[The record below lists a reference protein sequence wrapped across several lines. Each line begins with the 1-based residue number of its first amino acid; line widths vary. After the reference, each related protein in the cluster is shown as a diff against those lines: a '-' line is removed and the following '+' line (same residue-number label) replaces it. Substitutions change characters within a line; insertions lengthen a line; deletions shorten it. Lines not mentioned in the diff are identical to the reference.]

1 MPETIRVAW
10 LSRHDMTKE
19 QYDALEKIIRYQYGN
34 SCSVSVENVGVHW
47 QSSSDVWKDVEHNVD
62 LWYDLLKA
70 HDCIV
75 GIFPPIAE
83 EALRRVP
90 GHTGDE
96 DVDYYDDEDVD
107 DDDGIEFSN
116 KLVMTPVTTRV
127 VKNGKISIVFHRWIK
142 L

>member
-1 MPETIRVAW
+1 MPETVHVAW

-19 QYDALEKIIRYQYGN
+19 QYDALEKIIRYQYGED
-34 SCSVSVENVGVHW
+34 CSVSVENVGVHW

-90 GHTGDE
+90 GRTGIE
-96 DVDYYDDEDVD
+96 DVDCDD
-107 DDDGIEFSN
+107 DDDGPEFSN

>member
-19 QYDALEKIIRYQYGN
+19 QYDALEKIIRSPYGKDR
-34 SCSVSVENVGVHW
+34 SVSVENVGVHW
-47 QSSSDVWKDVEHNVD
+47 QSSSDVWNDIRHNVD
-62 LWYDLLKA
+62 LWYKLLKTY
-70 HDCIV
+70 DCIT

-90 GHTGDE
+90 GRDGN
-96 DVDYYDDEDVD
+96 DVDGEDF
-107 DDDGIEFSN
+107 EFLY

-127 VKNGKISIVFHRWIK
+127 VKNGKMELVFHRWII

>member
-1 MPETIRVAW
+1 MPETAHVAW
-10 LSRHDMTKE
+10 LSRHDMTGE
-19 QYDALEKIIRYQYGN
+19 QYESLEKIIHTQYGKD
-34 SCSVSVENVGVHW
+34 CSVSVENVGVHW

-75 GIFPPIAE
+75 GILPPIAE

-90 GHTGDE
+90 GHTGNE
-96 DVDYYDDEDVD
+96 DVDYY
-107 DDDGIEFSN
+107 DDGIEFSN

>member
-1 MPETIRVAW
+1 MPEIIRVAW

-107 DDDGIEFSN
+107 DDDGIDFSN

-127 VKNGKISIVFHRWIK
+127 VKNGKIGLVFHRWIK

>member
-1 MPETIRVAW
+1 MSKTIRVAW
-10 LSRHDMTKE
+10 LSRHDMMRE
-19 QYDALEKIIRYQYGN
+19 QYNALEKVIRSQYGKDR
-34 SCSVSVENVGVHW
+34 SVSVENVGVHW
-47 QSSSDVWKDVEHNVD
+47 QSSSDVWKDIRHNVD
-62 LWYDLLKA
+62 LWYKLLNTY
-70 HDCIV
+70 DCIT

-90 GHTGDE
+90 GRTGIE
-96 DVDYYDDEDVD
+96 DVDCEDE
-107 DDDGIEFSN
+107 GPEFFY